1 MSAMDPWSLPTP
13 IPLDRSFDS
22 FLGID
27 YQRLSGNEVSA
38 TVTVRDELLDRGGNL
53 HGGVISA
60 TAEAIASLGTGA
72 VVWEQGYAALGM
84 SIGTTFFKPV
94 SAGTLLFV
102 ARRVS
107 QMPDLWIWQVEARD
121 HEDELCA
128 MSTVSVAVRPQPAG
142 PPEESLVARKARR

>member
-22 FLGID
+22 FVGIE
-27 YQRLSGNEVSA
+27 YQRLSGDEVSA
-38 TVTVRDELLDRGGNL
+38 TVTVRDEFLDRQGNL

-60 TAEAIASLGTGA
+60 TAEGIASLGTGA
-72 VVWEQGYAALGM
+72 VVWEKGYAALGM
-84 SIGTTFFKPV
+84 SISTTFFKPV

-107 QMPDLWIWQVEARD
+107 QMPDVWNWQVEVRD
-121 HEDELCA
+121 SGDELCA
-128 MSTVSVAVRPQPAG
+128 MSMVSIAVRPQPAG
-142 PPEESLVARKARR
+142 PPAE